1 MGTISSAY
9 VRDLVEKT
17 SPEAEDCFVLGNE
30 TVGRINLSNLVKA
43 IANVMLPV
51 GHILMTTR
59 NVNPETYLGGTWVAW
74 GSGRVPTGVSADDTD
89 YNASEKIG
97 GAKTLNL
104 AHSHIVN
111 SHSHTVNSH
120 KHVAPFGYDDNVYY
134 ASRIYDS
141 TVLSASGVN
150 GYSFKATSSGMTSP
164 LRLNYT
170 SAESPGT
177 SNSSPGTNS
186 KLGNIDIRQP
196 YITCYMW
203 KRTA

>member
-1 MGTISSAY
+1 MGTISSVY
-9 VRDLVEKT
+9 VRDLAEKT

-30 TVGRINLSNLVKA
+30 TAGRINFANLVKS
-43 IANVMLPV
+43 IANVMFPV

-59 NVNPETYLGGTWVAW
+59 NVNPGTYLGGTWTAW
-74 GSGRVPTGVSADDTD
+74 GSGRVPVGVSTDDTD
-89 YNASEKIG
+89 YNVSEKTG

-104 AHSHIVN
+104 SHSHTVN

-120 KHVAPFGYDDNVYY
+120 KHVAPFGYDNNVYY
-134 ASRIYDS
+134 AGRIYDS
-141 TVLSASGVN
+141 IVVSASGLN
-150 GYSFKATSSGMTSP
+150 GYSFKAASSEMTSP

-186 KLGNIDIRQP
+186 QLGNRDIRQP

>member
-17 SPEAEDCFVLGNE
+17 SPESEDCFVLGNE
-30 TVGRINLSNLVKA
+30 TAGRINLSNLVKA
-43 IANVMLPV
+43 IANIMLPV

-59 NVNPETYLGGTWVAW
+59 NVNPGTYLGGTWVAW
-74 GSGRVPTGVSADDTD
+74 GSGRVPTGVDANDT
-89 YNASEKIG
+89 AFKTVEKTG
-97 GAKTLNL
+97 GSQTLEL

-111 SHSHTVNSH
+111 SH
-120 KHVAPFGYDDNVYY
+120 KHIAPFGYDDNVYY
-134 ASRIYDS
+134 ASRMYDS
-141 TVLSASGVN
+141 IVVQAGGLN
-150 GYSFKATSSGMTSP
+150 GYSFRAESGTTSP

-170 SAESPGT
+170 SEEST
-177 SNSSPGTNS
+177 GTNS
-186 KLGNIDIRQP
+186 QLGTRDIKQP

>member
-17 SPEAEDCFVLGNE
+17 SPESEDCFVLGNE
-30 TVGRINLSNLVKA
+30 TAGRINLSNLVKA
-43 IANVMLPV
+43 IANIMLPV

-59 NVNPETYLGGTWVAW
+59 NVNPGTYLGGTWVAW
-74 GSGRVPTGVSADDTD
+74 GSGRVPTGVDANDT
-89 YNASEKIG
+89 AFKTVEKTG
-97 GAKTLNL
+97 GSQTLEL
-104 AHSHIVN
+104 AHR
-111 SHSHTVNSH
+111 HTVNSH

-134 ASRIYDS
+134 AGRVYES
-141 TVLSASGVN
+141 VVVNASGSN
-150 GYSFKATSSGMTSP
+150 GYNFKAASSGMTSP

-170 SAESPGT
+170 SEE
-177 SNSSPGTNS
+177 SPGTNS
-186 KLGNIDIRQP
+186 QLGTRDIKQP

>member
-1 MGTISSAY
+1 MGTISSMY
-9 VRDLVEKT
+9 VKDLAEKK
-17 SPEAEDCFVLGNE
+17 SPEAKDCFVLGNE
-30 TVGRINLSNLVKA
+30 TAGRISLSNLVKA

-59 NVNPETYLGGTWVAW
+59 NVNPGTYLGGTWVAW
-74 GSGRVPTGVSADDTD
+74 GNGRVPTGVNAEDSD
-89 YNASEKIG
+89 YNASEKTG

-104 AHSHIVN
+104 SHSHTVD

-134 ASRIYDS
+134 AGRIYDS
-141 TVLSASGVN
+141 TVVSASGSN
-150 GYSFKATSSGMTSP
+150 GYSFRAASSGTASP
-164 LRLNYT
+164 IRLNYT

-177 SNSSPGTNS
+177 SSSAPGTNS
-186 KLGNIDIRQP
+186 QLGDRDIRQP

>member
-17 SPEAEDCFVLGNE
+17 SPESEDCFVLGNE
-30 TVGRINLSNLVKA
+30 TAGRINLSNLVKA
-43 IANVMLPV
+43 IANIMFPV

-59 NVNPETYLGGTWVAW
+59 NVNPGTYLGGTWVAW
-74 GSGRVPTGVSADDTD
+74 GSGRVPTGVNANDT
-89 YNASEKIG
+89 AFKTVEKTG
-97 GAKTLNL
+97 GSQTLEL

-111 SHSHTVNSH
+111 SH
-120 KHVAPFGYDDNVYY
+120 KHLAPFGYDDNVYY
-134 ASRIYDS
+134 AGRIYES
-141 TVLSASGVN
+141 IVVNASGSN
-150 GYSFKATSSGMTSP
+150 GYNFKAASSGMTSP

-177 SNSSPGTNS
+177 NSQLGTR
-186 KLGNIDIRQP
+186 DIKQP

>member
-17 SPEAEDCFVLGNE
+17 SPESEDCFVLGNE
-30 TVGRINLSNLVKA
+30 TAGRINLPNLVKA
-43 IANVMLPV
+43 IANIMLPV

-59 NVNPETYLGGTWVAW
+59 NVNPGTYLGGTWVAW
-74 GSGRVPTGVSADDTD
+74 GSGRVPTGVDANDEAFKTV
-89 YNASEKIG
+89 EKTG
-97 GAKTLNL
+97 GSQTLEL

-111 SHSHTVNSH
+111 SH
-120 KHVAPFGYDDNVYY
+120 KHLAPFGYDDNVYY
-134 ASRIYDS
+134 AGRLYDS
-141 TVLSASGVN
+141 VVVQASGSN
-150 GYSFKATSSGMTSP
+150 GYSFKAESGKTSP

-170 SAESPGT
+170 SEESPGT
-177 SNSSPGTNS
+177 NYQLGTR
-186 KLGNIDIRQP
+186 DIKQP

>member
-17 SPEAEDCFVLGNE
+17 SPESEDCFVLGNE
-30 TVGRINLSNLVKA
+30 TAGRINLSNLVKA
-43 IANVMLPV
+43 IANIMFPV

-59 NVNPETYLGGTWVAW
+59 NVNPGTYLGGTWVAW
-74 GSGRVPTGVSADDTD
+74 GSGRVPTGVNANDT
-89 YNASEKIG
+89 AFKTVEKTG
-97 GAKTLNL
+97 GSQTLEL

-111 SHSHTVNSH
+111 SH
-120 KHVAPFGYDDNVYY
+120 KHIAPFGYDDNVYY
-134 ASRIYDS
+134 AGRIYES
-141 TVLSASGVN
+141 IVINASGSN
-150 GYSFKATSSGMTSP
+150 GYNFKVASSGMTSP

-177 SNSSPGTNS
+177 NSQLGTR
-186 KLGNIDIRQP
+186 DIKQP